1 MIGVMSLHFQ
11 RVFGS
16 AKCHIEVARLYK
28 LAYVFKYYYNSIY
41 IIYFYIG
48 NIIVLLITASKAQKQ
63 LADHVRVRRLNMN
76 LSQAGL
82 AERSGVALPTL
93 RKFEQQ
99 SVISLESFLK
109 LLMVVGGL
117 EEVVRALEPATEE
130 FSSIDEVLAA
140 NASTKQRKRG
150 RSK

>member
-1 MIGVMSLHFQ
+1 M
-11 RVFGS
+11 
-16 AKCHIEVARLYK
+16 
-28 LAYVFKYYYNSIY
+28 
-41 IIYFYIG
+41 
-48 NIIVLLITASKAQKQ
+48 LLITVPKAQKQ
-63 LADHVRVRRLNMN
+63 LADHLRSRRLGMN

-99 SVISLESFLK
+99 GTLSLESFLK

-117 EEVVRALEPATEE
+117 DEMMKAIQPAPMQ
-130 FSSIDEVLAA
+130 FASIDDVLAA
-140 NASTKQRKRG
+140 ENSTTRRKRG

>member
-1 MIGVMSLHFQ
+1 M
-11 RVFGS
+11 
-16 AKCHIEVARLYK
+16 
-28 LAYVFKYYYNSIY
+28 
-41 IIYFYIG
+41 
-48 NIIVLLITASKAQKQ
+48 LLMTAPKAQK
-63 LADHVRVRRLNMN
+63 LLSEHIRSRRLLMN
-76 LSQAGL
+76 LTQAGL

-99 SVISLESFLK
+99 GTLSLESFLK

-117 EEVVRALEPATEE
+117 DEMVKAVQPAPMQ

-140 NASTKQRKRG
+140 DNSTTRRKRG

>member
-1 MIGVMSLHFQ
+1 M
-11 RVFGS
+11 
-16 AKCHIEVARLYK
+16 
-28 LAYVFKYYYNSIY
+28 
-41 IIYFYIG
+41 
-48 NIIVLLITASKAQKQ
+48 LLITAPKAQKL
-63 LADHVRVRRLNMN
+63 LADHIRSRRLGMN
-76 LSQAGL
+76 LTQSGL

-99 SVISLESFLK
+99 GTLSLESFLK

-117 EEVVRALEPATEE
+117 DEMIKAVQPVPMQ

-140 NASTKQRKRG
+140 DTSSMRRKRG

>member
-1 MIGVMSLHFQ
+1 M
-11 RVFGS
+11 
-16 AKCHIEVARLYK
+16 
-28 LAYVFKYYYNSIY
+28 
-41 IIYFYIG
+41 
-48 NIIVLLITASKAQKQ
+48 LLITAPKAQKL
-63 LADHVRVRRLNMN
+63 LAEHIRSRRLGMN

-93 RKFEQQ
+93 RKFEQHGTL
-99 SVISLESFLK
+99 SLESFLK

-117 EEVVRALEPATEE
+117 DEMIKAVEPAPIQ

-140 NASTKQRKRG
+140 DNSTTRRKRG